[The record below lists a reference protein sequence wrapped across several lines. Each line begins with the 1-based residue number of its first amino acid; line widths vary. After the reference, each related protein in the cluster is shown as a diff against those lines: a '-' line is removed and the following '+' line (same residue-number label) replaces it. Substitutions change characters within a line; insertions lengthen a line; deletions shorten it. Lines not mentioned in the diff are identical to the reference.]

1 MRQPSRGVLRA
12 GNTLAVPRAVLR
24 HRPEHIEY
32 SQEAGKE
39 ETADEPVQETAEENE
54 NDIDRTR
61 DRD

>member
-12 GNTLAVPRAVLR
+12 GNTLAIPHAVLR

-39 ETADEPVQETAEENE
+39 ETADESVQETAKED
-54 NDIDRTR
+54 DIDRTR

>member
-12 GNTLAVPRAVLR
+12 GNTLAIPRAVLR
-24 HRPEHIEY
+24 YRPEHIEY

-39 ETADEPVQETAEENE
+39 ETADEFVQETAEED
-54 NDIDRTR
+54 DIDRTR